1 MGGKIGRFGLGIS
14 PDLETLDYHEDVKTF
29 DLPALPG
36 GSSFEIGKNYA
47 SNLDIVNKTQLSHVF
62 SHKLF

>member
-36 GSSFEIGKNYA
+36 GSSFEIGKKDA
-47 SNLDIVNKTQLSHVF
+47 SNLDRVNKTQLSHVF
-62 SHKLF
+62 SDTLF

>member
-36 GSSFEIGKNYA
+36 GSSFEIGKKYA
-47 SNLDIVNKTQLSHVF
+47 LKYYYTQISILLTF
-62 SHKLF
+62 LFTL

>member
-36 GSSFEIGKNYA
+36 GSSFEIGKKYA
-47 SNLDIVNKTQLSHVF
+47 SKLDIVLTKPSSHVF